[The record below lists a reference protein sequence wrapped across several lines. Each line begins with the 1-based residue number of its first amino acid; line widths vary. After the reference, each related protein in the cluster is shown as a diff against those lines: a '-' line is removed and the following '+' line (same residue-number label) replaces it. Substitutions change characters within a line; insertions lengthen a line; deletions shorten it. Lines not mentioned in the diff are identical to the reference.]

1 MTAVP
6 RVEEAQQDLARVLT
20 PKSISTAPLAG
31 AARPHL
37 AIKRP
42 LPVMFS
48 CFLNDVFGRGSGSQK
63 V

>member
-37 AIKRP
+37 AVKLRSAKISQ
-42 LPVMFS
+42 LF
-48 CFLNDVFGRGSGSQK
+48 FLVF
-63 V
+63 